1 MKATWFAYRSHC
13 STNILQWETQSPF
26 TKTEM
31 GRHWEMNKNFKAHVV
46 KWIKSPWAVAN
57 VHPKRTWRSYN
68 REPVARTKNT
78 LLQLV
83 MEKVTHQIQMGTS
96 LLMPE
101 VFKEF
106 DPLLSKKW
114 EKWTVIA
121 TTRLNLWLKRSSVVR
136 EQNNLF
142 PLLPGCKLV
151 RDPPVNTP
159 PRWVRCARHLYIRAK
174 IWGLI
179 TKNKLT
185 PYEVFIV
192 VPVTPQDTLATI
204 PKHVGY

>member
-1 MKATWFAYRSHC
+1 MKATRFAYRSHC

-68 REPVARTKNT
+68 RQPVARTKNT

-83 MEKVTHQIQMGTS
+83 MEKVTHQIQMRTS

-106 DPLLSKKW
+106 DPLLSKTYEVRHIK
-114 EKWTVIA
+114 
-121 TTRLNLWLKRSSVVR
+121 TT
-136 EQNNLF
+136 
-142 PLLPGCKLV
+142 
-151 RDPPVNTP
+151 
-159 PRWVRCARHLYIRAK
+159 
-174 IWGLI
+174 
-179 TKNKLT
+179 
-185 PYEVFIV
+185 YEVFIV
-192 VPVTPQDTLATI
+192 GPVTPQDILATI
-204 PKHVGY
+204 PKHLGY